1 MRGFAMPYKNILVA
15 LDYGNEASFILKK
28 AVVLSKQNDARLHVI
43 HVVEPVDL
51 TSPYD
56 LAPVL
61 PLELEQQ
68 MVERAKMFLSKL
80 LDESHLSKVE
90 TLIAVG
96 SVKSEIFSTAEK
108 LNIDLIVL
116 GTHGRHGVGLLL
128 GSTATSILHGTP
140 CDVLAVK
147 INS

>member
-1 MRGFAMPYKNILVA
+1 MSYKNILVA
-15 LDYGNEASFILKK
+15 LDYGTDAGFVLNK
-28 AVVLSKQNDARLHVI
+28 AAALSKQDNTKLYVL

-51 TSPYD
+51 SGPYD

-68 MVERAKMFLSKL
+68 MVKRANMFLRKVLDDNKL
-80 LDESHLSKVE
+80 ADIEPMVG
-90 TLIAVG
+90 VG
-96 SVKSEIFSTAEK
+96 SIKSKIFATANK
-108 LNIDLIVL
+108 LNIDLIVI

-140 CDVLAVK
+140 CDVLAVRLHP
-147 INS
+147 

>member
-1 MRGFAMPYKNILVA
+1 MPYKNILVA
-15 LDYGNEASFILKK
+15 LDYGREATTVLKK

-61 PLELEQQ
+61 PHELEEQ
-68 MVERAKMFLSKL
+68 MVKRARMFLGKL
-80 LDESHLSKVE
+80 LDENHLNNIE
-90 TLIAVG
+90 TIVAVG
-96 SVKSEIFSTAEK
+96 SVKSEIFSAAEK
-108 LNIDLIVL
+108 SNIDLIVM

-147 INS
+147 ISS